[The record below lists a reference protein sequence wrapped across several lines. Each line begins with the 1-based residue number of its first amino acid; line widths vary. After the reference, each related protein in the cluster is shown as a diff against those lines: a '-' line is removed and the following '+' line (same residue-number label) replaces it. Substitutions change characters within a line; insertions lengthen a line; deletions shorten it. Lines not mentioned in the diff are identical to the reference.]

1 MFRDIDRW
9 CKSCVDCA
17 RKKSPRNRHRAP
29 LLPIPV
35 ENAFDRVAV
44 DCLGPFPRSN
54 AGNRYVVVFTEYLTR
69 WPEAFAVPTI
79 DARTIANLL
88 VEKILARH
96 GAPRTLLSDRGTNFL
111 STLVRSVCDLINTKK
126 VNTTA
131 YHPQTDGIVERF
143 NHTLCQS
150 ISMYISSDQKDWDN
164 HLAAILFAYRVSPH
178 DTTGE
183 SPFFLLYGREPQL
196 LVDVSLLPPRN
207 ESSSITE
214 HRARIVQTLEEAH
227 AIARENIQRAQQK
240 MKEIYDRSAR
250 DPKFMIGDKV
260 WVYTPKT
267 KKGLSRK
274 LMHHWHGP

>member
-1 MFRDIDRW
+1 M
-9 CKSCVDCA
+9 
-17 RKKSPRNRHRAP
+17 KKSPRNRHRAP
-29 LLPIPV
+29 LLSKPV

-69 WPEAFAVPTI
+69 SPEAFAVPNI

-88 VEKILARH
+88 VEKILAHH

-131 YHPQTDGIVERF
+131 YHPQSDGIVQRF

-150 ISMYISSDQKDWDN
+150 ISMYVISDQKDWDN
-164 HLAAILFAYRVSPH
+164 YLAEILFAYRVSPH

-183 SPFFLLYGREPQL
+183 SSFFLLYGREPRL
-196 LVDVSLLPPRN
+196 L
-207 ESSSITE
+207 
-214 HRARIVQTLEEAH
+214 
-227 AIARENIQRAQQK
+227 
-240 MKEIYDRSAR
+240 
-250 DPKFMIGDKV
+250 
-260 WVYTPKT
+260 
-267 KKGLSRK
+267 
-274 LMHHWHGP
+274 